1 MITQEKFNFK
11 ILDYNVIELIKFIW
25 YKNQNI
31 KKYFLF
37 FFILTIVACNNQ
49 TKSNS
54 SDNSLN
60 ERLNKAKKQ
69 NVNSVNLEATIKT
82 IFVLDESIK
91 NVKDVNEYKE
101 YLYNFDMSGVAP
113 EVIDCF
119 VKLIPILDDLY
130 NSEIEKEINESIWT
144 AFSDFGSVTGVA
156 VASGLQISS
165 GNYIEGGLNLVKAG
179 SDALNTVAAR
189 YEKEIEITR
198 RINKVKNKYLEYIK
212 FSSPIYLKYMTEWD
226 KLCAQR
232 DQAYISLYNSN
243 YKKVLDFSEEA
254 LKISSTDREST
265 LLKGFA
271 LLKLNDVNSGNSE
284 AQLSN
289 NIEIQNLLDDYFSSF
304 PKSTAPAFILKG
316 ILEYKKGDI
325 ESAMTSFD
333 EASILYPKQAEELLD
348 LSNIFKT
355 RSSIFR
361 SVESEFISKSYMS
374 MMEGY
379 GNFSPN
385 FQKAIIH
392 NELGNTDK
400 ALEEIKRHFFR
411 RGNQVVQDYL
421 PGDLNFCNK
430 YLTDIFSKMFVEH
443 PFVDIEVSEGS
454 IIDPKNSLRVKM
466 INNSDRFIENVRLF
480 LCIHFTD
487 TYKDSYQVFKV
498 PDALNNLDAFSEKK
512 FDEPLVINYKWLDN
526 EKEVPKDIVRVR
538 GVIITDDIVSWIDE
552 DGFKFKEAQENF
564 SKYGIENTNFSSGIL
579 EEISKAKVL
588 VDRGYVYND
597 ITFSI
602 TKEIIE
608 FDPYVTI
615 NNINSINPIRPSEK
629 LMDGNQL
636 VYKFR
641 TRKKI
646 DALKEILL
654 VTNQGNLNIPIPKK

>member
-1 MITQEKFNFK
+1 MKK
-11 ILDYNVIELIKFIW
+11 LIST
-25 YKNQNI
+25 
-31 KKYFLF
+31 
-37 FFILTIVACNNQ
+37 FFITLLLACNSD
-49 TKSNS
+49 TKKNKT
-54 SDNSLN
+54 DNALN
-60 ERLNKAKKQ
+60 ESLKKAKQENAKAI
-69 NVNSVNLEATIKT
+69 NLEATIKT
-82 IFVLDESIK
+82 IFVLDEAIK
-91 NVKDVNEYKE
+91 NVKDVNEFKE
-101 YLYNFDMSGVAP
+101 YLYKFDMSGVAP
-113 EVIDCF
+113 NVIDCYQ
-119 VKLIPILDDLY
+119 KLIPILNELY
-130 NSEIEKEINESIWT
+130 DEEVEKEINESLWLV
-144 AFSDFGSVTGVA
+144 FSELNDVEQTLINAGTQFIAKDYMGAALTT
-156 VASGLQISS
+156 LQAK
-165 GNYIEGGLNLVKAG
+165 N
-179 SDALNTVAAR
+179 DALKIGFKR
-189 YEKEIEITR
+189 YKKDLEIQKKIR
-198 RINKVKNKYLEYIK
+198 DINNDYHDYLK

-243 YKKVLDFSEEA
+243 YNKVLKFSEEA
-254 LKISSTDREST
+254 LRISSTDREAT

-271 LLKLNDVNSGNSE
+271 LLKLNNTNSGNSE

-289 NIEIQNLLDDYFSSF
+289 TEIQNLLDNYFNRF
-304 PKSTAPAFILKG
+304 PKSTAPAFVLKG
-316 ILEYKKGDI
+316 IFEYKKGNI

-348 LSNIFKT
+348 LANIFKI

-374 MMEGY
+374 MMEGF

-392 NELGNTDK
+392 NNLGNSDK
-400 ALEEIKRHFFR
+400 ALEEIRRHFFR

-443 PFVDIEVSEGS
+443 PFVDIEVSGGS

-487 TYKDSYQVFKV
+487 TYKDSYQVFRV

-512 FDEPLVINYKWLDN
+512 FDNPLVVNFKWLDI
-526 EKEVPKDIVRVR
+526 EKEVPGDIVKIR

-552 DGFKFKEAQENF
+552 EGFKFKEAQENF
-564 SKYGIENTNFSSGIL
+564 SKYGTENTNFSDDIL
-579 EEISKAKVL
+579 KSLSQAKVL

-597 ITFSI
+597 ITFSV
-602 TKEIIE
+602 TKKIIE

-629 LMDGNQL
+629 LVNGNQL

-641 TRKKI
+641 TRKKV
-646 DALKEILL
+646 DDLKDILL
-654 VTNQGNLNIPIPKK
+654 VTNQGSLNIAIPKK

>member
-1 MITQEKFNFK
+1 M
-11 ILDYNVIELIKFIW
+11 
-25 YKNQNI
+25 
-31 KKYFLF
+31 KKYIWALF
-37 FFILTIVACNNQ
+37 IVTLVACNSEP
-49 TKSNS
+49 KSNS
-54 SDNSLN
+54 TDNALS
-60 ERLNKAKKQ
+60 ERLNKVKKE
-69 NVNSVNLEATIKT
+69 NVKSINLEATIKT
-82 IFVLDESIK
+82 IFVLDEAIK

-101 YLYNFDMSGVAP
+101 YLYKFDMSGVAP
-113 EVIDCF
+113 EVVECF
-119 VKLIPILDDLY
+119 IKLVPILDNLY
-130 NSEIEKEINESIWT
+130 DSEIEKEINESLWLVFSELNDVEQTLINAGTQLVAKDYMGAALT
-144 AFSDFGSVTGVA
+144 A
-156 VASGLQISS
+156 LQAR
-165 GNYIEGGLNLVKAG
+165 N
-179 SDALNTVAAR
+179 DARKIGFKR
-189 YEKEIEITR
+189 YKKDLEIQKKIR
-198 RINKVKNKYLEYIK
+198 DINNDYHEYLK
-212 FSSPIYLKYMTEWD
+212 FSSPIFLKYMSEWD
-226 KLCAQR
+226 KICAQR

-243 YKKVLDFSEEA
+243 YNKVLEFSEEA
-254 LKISSTDREST
+254 LKISSTDREAT
-265 LLKGFA
+265 LLKGFS
-271 LLKLNDVNSGNSE
+271 LLKLNNFDIGNSE
-284 AQLSN
+284 GQFSD
-289 NIEIQNLLDDYFSSF
+289 NIEIQNILDNYFNKF

-316 ILEYKKGDI
+316 MFEYKKGDI

-333 EASILYPKQAEELLD
+333 EASILYPKQSEELLD
-348 LSNIFKT
+348 LANIFNI

-374 MMEGY
+374 MMEGF

-392 NELGNTDK
+392 NDLGNTNK

-443 PFVDIEVSEGS
+443 PFVDIEVSKGS

-498 PDALNNLDAFSEKK
+498 PDALNNLDAFSDKK
-512 FDEPLVINYKWLDN
+512 FDEPLVVNYKWLDS
-526 EKEVPKDIVRVR
+526 EKEVPEDIVRVR

-552 DGFKFKEAQENF
+552 EGFKFKEAQENF
-564 SKYGIENTNFSSGIL
+564 NKYGIENTNFSSEIL
-579 EEISKAKVL
+579 QELNQAKVL

-602 TKEIIE
+602 TKKIIE

-629 LMDGNQL
+629 LVDGNQL

-646 DALKEILL
+646 DELKDILL
-654 VTNQGNLNIPIPKK
+654 VTNQGSLNIPILKK

>member
-1 MITQEKFNFK
+1 MKK
-11 ILDYNVIELIKFIW
+11 LIST
-25 YKNQNI
+25 
-31 KKYFLF
+31 
-37 FFILTIVACNNQ
+37 FFITLLLACNSD
-49 TKSNS
+49 TKKNKT
-54 SDNSLN
+54 DNALN
-60 ERLNKAKKQ
+60 ESLKKAKQENAKAI
-69 NVNSVNLEATIKT
+69 NLEATIKT
-82 IFVLDESIK
+82 IFVLDEAIK
-91 NVKDVNEYKE
+91 NVKDVNEFKE
-101 YLYNFDMSGVAP
+101 YLYKFDKSGVAP

-119 VKLIPILDDLY
+119 LKLIPILDDLY
-130 NSEIEKEINESIWT
+130 DSEIEKEINESIWT
-144 AFSDFGSVTGVA
+144 AFSDFGSITGVA
-156 VASGLQISS
+156 LASGLQIYS
-165 GNYIEGGLNLVKAG
+165 GDYIKGGLNLVKAG
-179 SDALNTVAAR
+179 TDALDTAGAR
-189 YEKEIEITR
+189 YEKEVEITK
-198 RINKVKNKYLEYIK
+198 RINKVKDKYLDYIK

-243 YKKVLDFSEEA
+243 YNKVLKFSEEA
-254 LKISSTDREST
+254 LRISSTDREAT

-271 LLKLNDVNSGNSE
+271 LLKLNNTNSGNSE

-289 NIEIQNLLDDYFSSF
+289 TEIQNLLDNYFNRF
-304 PKSTAPAFILKG
+304 PKSTAPAFVLKG
-316 ILEYKKGDI
+316 IFEYKKGNI

-348 LSNIFKT
+348 LANIFKI

-374 MMEGY
+374 MMEGF

-392 NELGNTDK
+392 NNLGNSDK
-400 ALEEIKRHFFR
+400 ALEEIRRHFFR

-443 PFVDIEVSEGS
+443 PFVDIEVSGGS

-487 TYKDSYQVFKV
+487 TYKDSYQVFRV

-512 FDEPLVINYKWLDN
+512 FDNPLVVNFKWLDN
-526 EKEVPKDIVRVR
+526 EKEVPGDIVRIR

-552 DGFKFKEAQENF
+552 EGFKFKEAQENF
-564 SKYGIENTNFSSGIL
+564 SKYGTENTNFSDDIL
-579 EEISKAKVL
+579 KSLSQAKVL

-597 ITFSI
+597 ITFSV
-602 TKEIIE
+602 TKKIIE

-615 NNINSINPIRPSEK
+615 NNINSINPIRPTEK
-629 LMDGNQL
+629 LVNGNQL

-641 TRKKI
+641 TRKKV
-646 DALKEILL
+646 DDLKDILL
-654 VTNQGNLNIPIPKK
+654 VTNQGSLNIPIPKK

>member
-1 MITQEKFNFK
+1 MYKYFF
-11 ILDYNVIELIKFIW
+11 LIKLNWI
-25 YKNQNI
+25 KIQI
-31 KKYFLF
+31 MKKYIWALF
-37 FFILTIVACNNQ
+37 IVTLVACDSE
-49 TKSNS
+49 TKSNNT
-54 SDNSLN
+54 DNALN
-60 ERLNKAKKQ
+60 ERLNKVKKENAK
-69 NVNSVNLEATIKT
+69 SLNLEATIKT
-82 IFVLDESIK
+82 IFVLDEAIK
-91 NVKDVNEYKE
+91 NVRDVNEYKE
-101 YLYNFDMSGVAP
+101 YLYKFDMSGVAP
-113 EVIDCF
+113 EVVECF
-119 VKLIPILDDLY
+119 IKLVPILDNLY
-130 NSEIEKEINESIWT
+130 DSEIEKEINESLLLVFSELNDVEQTLINAGTQFVAKDYIGAALT
-144 AFSDFGSVTGVA
+144 ALQ
-156 VASGLQISS
+156 AS
-165 GNYIEGGLNLVKAG
+165 N
-179 SDALNTVAAR
+179 DARKIGFKR
-189 YEKEIEITR
+189 YKKDLEIQKKIR
-198 RINKVKNKYLEYIK
+198 DINNDYHEYLK
-212 FSSPIYLKYMTEWD
+212 FSSPIFLKYMSEWD

-243 YKKVLDFSEEA
+243 YNKVLEFSEEA
-254 LKISSTDREST
+254 LKISSTDREAT
-265 LLKGFA
+265 LLKGFS
-271 LLKLNDVNSGNSE
+271 LLKLNNFDTGNSE
-284 AQLSN
+284 GQLSD
-289 NIEIQNLLDDYFSSF
+289 NIEIQNLLDNYFNNF

-316 ILEYKKGDI
+316 MFEYKKGDI
-325 ESAMTSFD
+325 ESAMTSYD

-348 LSNIFKT
+348 LANIFNI

-374 MMEGY
+374 MMEGF

-392 NELGNTDK
+392 NDLGNTNK

-443 PFVDIEVSEGS
+443 PFVDIEVSKGS

-487 TYKDSYQVFKV
+487 TYKDSYQVFRV

-512 FDEPLVINYKWLDN
+512 FDEPLVVNYKWLDS
-526 EKEVPKDIVRVR
+526 EKEVPEDIVRVR

-552 DGFKFKEAQENF
+552 EGFKFKEAQENF
-564 SKYGIENTNFSSGIL
+564 NKYGIENTNFSSEIL
-579 EEISKAKVL
+579 QELNQAKVL

-602 TKEIIE
+602 TKKIIE

-629 LMDGNQL
+629 LVDGNQL

-646 DALKEILL
+646 DELKDILL
-654 VTNQGNLNIPIPKK
+654 VTNQGSLNIPIPKK

>member
-1 MITQEKFNFK
+1 M
-11 ILDYNVIELIKFIW
+11 
-25 YKNQNI
+25 
-31 KKYFLF
+31 KKYIWALF
-37 FFILTIVACNNQ
+37 IVTLVACNSEP
-49 TKSNS
+49 KSNS
-54 SDNSLN
+54 TDNALS
-60 ERLNKAKKQ
+60 ERLNKVKKE
-69 NVNSVNLEATIKT
+69 NVKSINLEATIKT
-82 IFVLDESIK
+82 IFVLDEAIK

-101 YLYNFDMSGVAP
+101 YLYKFDMSGVAP
-113 EVIDCF
+113 EVVECF
-119 VKLIPILDDLY
+119 IKLVPILDNLY
-130 NSEIEKEINESIWT
+130 DSEIEKEINESLWLVFSELNDVEQTLINAGTQLVAKDYMGAALT
-144 AFSDFGSVTGVA
+144 A
-156 VASGLQISS
+156 LQAR
-165 GNYIEGGLNLVKAG
+165 N
-179 SDALNTVAAR
+179 DARKIGFKR
-189 YEKEIEITR
+189 YKKDLEIQKKIR
-198 RINKVKNKYLEYIK
+198 DINNDYHEYLK
-212 FSSPIYLKYMTEWD
+212 FSSPIFLKYMSEWD
-226 KLCAQR
+226 KICAQR

-243 YKKVLDFSEEA
+243 YNKVLEFSEEA
-254 LKISSTDREST
+254 LKISSTDREAT
-265 LLKGFA
+265 LLKGFS
-271 LLKLNDVNSGNSE
+271 LLKLNNFDIGNSE
-284 AQLSN
+284 GQFSD
-289 NIEIQNLLDDYFSSF
+289 NIEIQNLLDNYFNKF

-316 ILEYKKGDI
+316 MFEYKKGDI

-333 EASILYPKQAEELLD
+333 EASILYPKQSEELLD
-348 LSNIFKT
+348 LANIFNI

-374 MMEGY
+374 MMEGF

-392 NELGNTDK
+392 NDLGNTNK

-443 PFVDIEVSEGS
+443 PFVDIEVSKGS

-498 PDALNNLDAFSEKK
+498 PDALNNLDAFSDKK
-512 FDEPLVINYKWLDN
+512 FDEPLVVNYKWLDS
-526 EKEVPKDIVRVR
+526 EKEVPEDIVRVR

-552 DGFKFKEAQENF
+552 EGFKFKEAQENF
-564 SKYGIENTNFSSGIL
+564 NKYGIENTNFSSEIL
-579 EEISKAKVL
+579 QELNQAKVL

-602 TKEIIE
+602 TKKIIE

-629 LMDGNQL
+629 LVDGNQL

-646 DALKEILL
+646 DELKDILL
-654 VTNQGNLNIPIPKK
+654 VTNQGSLNIPILKK

>member
-1 MITQEKFNFK
+1 MKK
-11 ILDYNVIELIKFIW
+11 LIST
-25 YKNQNI
+25 
-31 KKYFLF
+31 
-37 FFILTIVACNNQ
+37 FFITLLLACNSD
-49 TKSNS
+49 TKKNKA
-54 SDNSLN
+54 DNALN
-60 ERLNKAKKQ
+60 ERLNKAKQENAKAI
-69 NVNSVNLEATIKT
+69 NLEATIKT
-82 IFVLDESIK
+82 IFVLDEAIK
-91 NVKDVNEYKE
+91 NVKDVNEFKE
-101 YLYNFDMSGVAP
+101 YLYKFDMSGVAP
-113 EVIDCF
+113 NVIDCYQ
-119 VKLIPILDDLY
+119 KLIPILNELY
-130 NSEIEKEINESIWT
+130 DEEVEKEINESLWLV
-144 AFSDFGSVTGVA
+144 FSELNDVEQTLINAGTKFIAKDYMGAALTT
-156 VASGLQISS
+156 LQAK
-165 GNYIEGGLNLVKAG
+165 N
-179 SDALNTVAAR
+179 DALKIGFKR
-189 YEKEIEITR
+189 YKKDLEIQKKIR
-198 RINKVKNKYLEYIK
+198 DINNDYHDYLK

-243 YKKVLDFSEEA
+243 YNKVLKFSEEA
-254 LKISSTDREST
+254 LRISSTDREAT

-271 LLKLNDVNSGNSE
+271 LLKLNNTNSGNSE

-289 NIEIQNLLDDYFSSF
+289 TEIQNLLDNYFNRF
-304 PKSTAPAFILKG
+304 PKSTAPAFVLKG
-316 ILEYKKGDI
+316 IFEYKKGNI

-348 LSNIFKT
+348 LANIFKI

-374 MMEGY
+374 MMEGF

-392 NELGNTDK
+392 NNLGNSDK
-400 ALEEIKRHFFR
+400 ALEEIRRHFFR

-443 PFVDIEVSEGS
+443 PFVDIEVSGGS

-487 TYKDSYQVFKV
+487 TYKDSYQVFRV

-512 FDEPLVINYKWLDN
+512 FDNPLVVNFKWLDN
-526 EKEVPKDIVRVR
+526 EKEVPGDIVRIR

-552 DGFKFKEAQENF
+552 EGFKFKEAQENF
-564 SKYGIENTNFSSGIL
+564 SKYGTENTNFSDDMLKSL
-579 EEISKAKVL
+579 SQAKVL

-597 ITFSI
+597 ITFSV
-602 TKEIIE
+602 TKKIIE

-615 NNINSINPIRPSEK
+615 NNINSINPIRPTEK
-629 LMDGNQL
+629 LVNGNQL

-646 DALKEILL
+646 DDLKDILL
-654 VTNQGNLNIPIPKK
+654 VTNQGSLNIPIPKK

>member
-1 MITQEKFNFK
+1 MKK
-11 ILDYNVIELIKFIW
+11 LIST
-25 YKNQNI
+25 
-31 KKYFLF
+31 
-37 FFILTIVACNNQ
+37 FFITLLLACNSD
-49 TKSNS
+49 TKKNKT
-54 SDNSLN
+54 DNALN
-60 ERLNKAKKQ
+60 ESLKKAKQENAKAI
-69 NVNSVNLEATIKT
+69 NLEATIKT
-82 IFVLDESIK
+82 IFVLDEAIK
-91 NVKDVNEYKE
+91 NVKDVNEFKE
-101 YLYNFDMSGVAP
+101 YLYKFDKSGVAP

-119 VKLIPILDDLY
+119 LKLIPILDDLY
-130 NSEIEKEINESIWT
+130 DSEIEKEINESIWT
-144 AFSDFGSVTGVA
+144 AFSDFGSITGVA
-156 VASGLQISS
+156 LASGLQIYS
-165 GNYIEGGLNLVKAG
+165 GDYIKGGLNLVKAG
-179 SDALNTVAAR
+179 TDALDTAGAR
-189 YEKEIEITR
+189 YEKEVEITK
-198 RINKVKNKYLEYIK
+198 RINKVKDKYLNYIK

-243 YKKVLDFSEEA
+243 YNKVLKFSEEA
-254 LKISSTDREST
+254 LRISSTDREAT

-271 LLKLNDVNSGNSE
+271 LLKLNNTNSGNSE

-289 NIEIQNLLDDYFSSF
+289 TEIQNLLDNYFNRF
-304 PKSTAPAFILKG
+304 PKSTAPAFVLKG
-316 ILEYKKGDI
+316 IFEYKKGNI

-348 LSNIFKT
+348 LANIFKI

-374 MMEGY
+374 MMEGF

-392 NELGNTDK
+392 NNLGNSDK
-400 ALEEIKRHFFR
+400 ALEEIRRHFFR

-443 PFVDIEVSEGS
+443 PFVDIEVSGGS

-487 TYKDSYQVFKV
+487 TYKDSYQVFRV

-512 FDEPLVINYKWLDN
+512 FDNPLVVNFKWLDI
-526 EKEVPKDIVRVR
+526 EKEVPGDIVKIR

-552 DGFKFKEAQENF
+552 EGFKFKEAQENF
-564 SKYGIENTNFSSGIL
+564 SKYGTENTNFSDDIL
-579 EEISKAKVL
+579 KSLSQAKVL

-597 ITFSI
+597 ITFSV
-602 TKEIIE
+602 TKKIIE

-629 LMDGNQL
+629 LVNGNQL

-641 TRKKI
+641 TRKKV
-646 DALKEILL
+646 DDLKDILL
-654 VTNQGNLNIPIPKK
+654 VTNQGSLNIPIPKK

>member
-1 MITQEKFNFK
+1 MKK
-11 ILDYNVIELIKFIW
+11 LIST
-25 YKNQNI
+25 
-31 KKYFLF
+31 
-37 FFILTIVACNNQ
+37 FFITLLLACNSD
-49 TKSNS
+49 TKKNKT
-54 SDNSLN
+54 DNALN
-60 ERLNKAKKQ
+60 ESLKKAKQENAKAI
-69 NVNSVNLEATIKT
+69 NLEATIKT
-82 IFVLDESIK
+82 IFVLDEAIK
-91 NVKDVNEYKE
+91 NVKDVNEFKE
-101 YLYNFDMSGVAP
+101 YLYKFDKSGVAP

-119 VKLIPILDDLY
+119 LKLIPILDDLY
-130 NSEIEKEINESIWT
+130 DSEIEKEINESIWT
-144 AFSDFGSVTGVA
+144 AFSDFGSITGVA
-156 VASGLQISS
+156 LASGLQIYS
-165 GNYIEGGLNLVKAG
+165 GDYIKGGLNLVKAG
-179 SDALNTVAAR
+179 TDALDTAGAR
-189 YEKEIEITR
+189 YEKEVEITK
-198 RINKVKNKYLEYIK
+198 RINKVKDKYLDYIK

-243 YKKVLDFSEEA
+243 YNKVLKFSEEA
-254 LKISSTDREST
+254 LRISSTDREAT

-271 LLKLNDVNSGNSE
+271 LLKLNNTNSGNSE

-289 NIEIQNLLDDYFSSF
+289 TEIQNLLDNYFNRF
-304 PKSTAPAFILKG
+304 PKSTAPAFVLKG
-316 ILEYKKGDI
+316 IFEYKKGNI

-348 LSNIFKT
+348 LANIFKI

-374 MMEGY
+374 MMEGF

-392 NELGNTDK
+392 NNLGNSDK
-400 ALEEIKRHFFR
+400 ALEEIRRHFFR

-443 PFVDIEVSEGS
+443 PFVDIEVSGGS

-487 TYKDSYQVFKV
+487 TYKDSYQVFRV

-512 FDEPLVINYKWLDN
+512 FDNPLVVNFKWLDN
-526 EKEVPKDIVRVR
+526 EKEVPGDIVRIR

-552 DGFKFKEAQENF
+552 EGFKFKEAQENF
-564 SKYGIENTNFSSGIL
+564 SKYGTENTNFSDDIL
-579 EEISKAKVL
+579 KSLSQAKVL

-597 ITFSI
+597 ITFSV
-602 TKEIIE
+602 TKKIIE

-629 LMDGNQL
+629 LVNGNQL

-641 TRKKI
+641 TRKKV
-646 DALKEILL
+646 DDLKDILL
-654 VTNQGNLNIPIPKK
+654 VTNQGSLNIPIPKK

>member
-1 MITQEKFNFK
+1 MKK
-11 ILDYNVIELIKFIW
+11 LIST
-25 YKNQNI
+25 
-31 KKYFLF
+31 
-37 FFILTIVACNNQ
+37 FFITLLLACNSD
-49 TKSNS
+49 TKKNKT
-54 SDNSLN
+54 DNALN
-60 ERLNKAKKQ
+60 ESLKKAKQENAKAI
-69 NVNSVNLEATIKT
+69 NLEATIKT
-82 IFVLDESIK
+82 IFVLDEAIK
-91 NVKDVNEYKE
+91 NVKDVNEFKE
-101 YLYNFDMSGVAP
+101 YLYKFDKSGVAP

-119 VKLIPILDDLY
+119 LKLIPILDDLY
-130 NSEIEKEINESIWT
+130 DSEIEKEINESIWT
-144 AFSDFGSVTGVA
+144 AFSDFGSITGVA
-156 VASGLQISS
+156 LASGLQIYS
-165 GNYIEGGLNLVKAG
+165 GDYIKGGLNLVKAG
-179 SDALNTVAAR
+179 TDALDTAGAR
-189 YEKEIEITR
+189 YEKEVEITK
-198 RINKVKNKYLEYIK
+198 RINKVKNKYLDYIK

-243 YKKVLDFSEEA
+243 YNKVLKFSEEA
-254 LKISSTDREST
+254 LRISSTDREAT

-271 LLKLNDVNSGNSE
+271 LLKLNNTNSGNSE

-289 NIEIQNLLDDYFSSF
+289 TEIQNLLDNYFNRF
-304 PKSTAPAFILKG
+304 PKSTAPAFVLKG
-316 ILEYKKGDI
+316 IFEYKKGNI

-348 LSNIFKT
+348 LANIFKI

-374 MMEGY
+374 MMEGF

-392 NELGNTDK
+392 NNLGNSDK
-400 ALEEIKRHFFR
+400 ALEEIRRHFFR

-443 PFVDIEVSEGS
+443 PFVDIEVSGGS

-487 TYKDSYQVFKV
+487 TYKDSYQVFRV

-512 FDEPLVINYKWLDN
+512 FDNPLVVNFKWLDN
-526 EKEVPKDIVRVR
+526 EKEVPGDIVRIR

-552 DGFKFKEAQENF
+552 EGFKFKEAQENF
-564 SKYGIENTNFSSGIL
+564 SKYGTENTNFSDDIL
-579 EEISKAKVL
+579 KSLSQAKVL

-597 ITFSI
+597 ITFSV
-602 TKEIIE
+602 TKKIIE

-615 NNINSINPIRPSEK
+615 NNINSINPIRPTEK
-629 LMDGNQL
+629 LVNGNQL

-641 TRKKI
+641 TRKKV
-646 DALKEILL
+646 DDLKDILL
-654 VTNQGNLNIPIPKK
+654 VTNQGSLNIPIPKK

>member
-1 MITQEKFNFK
+1 MKK
-11 ILDYNVIELIKFIW
+11 LIST
-25 YKNQNI
+25 
-31 KKYFLF
+31 
-37 FFILTIVACNNQ
+37 FFITLLLACNSD
-49 TKSNS
+49 TKKNKT
-54 SDNSLN
+54 DNALN
-60 ERLNKAKKQ
+60 ESLKKAKQENAKAI
-69 NVNSVNLEATIKT
+69 NLEATIKT
-82 IFVLDESIK
+82 IFVLDEAIK
-91 NVKDVNEYKE
+91 NVKDVNEFKE
-101 YLYNFDMSGVAP
+101 YLYKFDKSGVAP

-119 VKLIPILDDLY
+119 LKLIPILDDLY
-130 NSEIEKEINESIWT
+130 DSEIEKEINESIWT
-144 AFSDFGSVTGVA
+144 AFSDFGSITGVA
-156 VASGLQISS
+156 LASGLQIYS
-165 GNYIEGGLNLVKAG
+165 GDYIKGGLNLVKAG
-179 SDALNTVAAR
+179 TDALDTAGAR
-189 YEKEIEITR
+189 YKKEVEITK
-198 RINKVKNKYLEYIK
+198 RINKVKDKYLDYIK

-243 YKKVLDFSEEA
+243 YNKVLKFSEEA
-254 LKISSTDREST
+254 LRISSTDREAT

-271 LLKLNDVNSGNSE
+271 LLKLNNTNSGNSE

-289 NIEIQNLLDDYFSSF
+289 TEIQNLLDNYFNRF
-304 PKSTAPAFILKG
+304 PKSTAPAFVLKG
-316 ILEYKKGDI
+316 IFEYKKGNI

-348 LSNIFKT
+348 LANIFKI

-374 MMEGY
+374 MMEGF

-392 NELGNTDK
+392 NNLGNSDK
-400 ALEEIKRHFFR
+400 ALEEIRRHFFR

-443 PFVDIEVSEGS
+443 PFVDIEVSGGS

-487 TYKDSYQVFKV
+487 TYKDSYQVFRV

-512 FDEPLVINYKWLDN
+512 FDNPLVVNFKWLDN
-526 EKEVPKDIVRVR
+526 EKEVPGDIVRIR

-552 DGFKFKEAQENF
+552 EGFKFKEAQENF
-564 SKYGIENTNFSSGIL
+564 SKYGTENTNFSDDIL
-579 EEISKAKVL
+579 KSLSQAKVL

-597 ITFSI
+597 ITFSV
-602 TKEIIE
+602 TKKIIE

-615 NNINSINPIRPSEK
+615 NNINSINPIRPTEK
-629 LMDGNQL
+629 LVNGNQL

-641 TRKKI
+641 TRKKV
-646 DALKEILL
+646 DDLKDILL
-654 VTNQGNLNIPIPKK
+654 VTNQGSLNIPIPKK

>member
-1 MITQEKFNFK
+1 MKK
-11 ILDYNVIELIKFIW
+11 LIST
-25 YKNQNI
+25 
-31 KKYFLF
+31 
-37 FFILTIVACNNQ
+37 FFITLLLACNSD
-49 TKSNS
+49 TKKNKT
-54 SDNSLN
+54 DNALN
-60 ERLNKAKKQ
+60 ESLKKAKQENAKAI
-69 NVNSVNLEATIKT
+69 NLEATIKT
-82 IFVLDESIK
+82 IFVLDEAIK
-91 NVKDVNEYKE
+91 NVKDVNEFKE
-101 YLYNFDMSGVAP
+101 YLYKFDKSGVAP

-119 VKLIPILDDLY
+119 LKLIPILDDLY
-130 NSEIEKEINESIWT
+130 DSEIEKEINESIWT
-144 AFSDFGSVTGVA
+144 AFSDFGSITGVA
-156 VASGLQISS
+156 LASGLQIYS
-165 GNYIEGGLNLVKAG
+165 GDYIKGGLNLVKAG
-179 SDALNTVAAR
+179 TDALDTAGAR
-189 YEKEIEITR
+189 YKKEVEITK
-198 RINKVKNKYLEYIK
+198 RINKVKDKYLDYIK

-243 YKKVLDFSEEA
+243 YNKVLKFSEEA
-254 LKISSTDREST
+254 LRISSTDREAT

-271 LLKLNDVNSGNSE
+271 LLKLNNTNSGNSE

-289 NIEIQNLLDDYFSSF
+289 TEIQNLLDNYFNRF
-304 PKSTAPAFILKG
+304 PKSTAPAFVLKG
-316 ILEYKKGDI
+316 IFEYKKGNI

-348 LSNIFKT
+348 LANIFKI

-374 MMEGY
+374 MMEGF

-392 NELGNTDK
+392 NNLGNSDK
-400 ALEEIKRHFFR
+400 ALEEIRRHFFR

-443 PFVDIEVSEGS
+443 PFVDIEVSGGS

-487 TYKDSYQVFKV
+487 TYKDSYQVFRV

-512 FDEPLVINYKWLDN
+512 FDNPLVVNFKWLDN
-526 EKEVPKDIVRVR
+526 EKEVPGDIVRIR

-552 DGFKFKEAQENF
+552 EGFKFKEAQENF
-564 SKYGIENTNFSSGIL
+564 SKYGTENTNFSDDMLKSL
-579 EEISKAKVL
+579 SQAKVL

-597 ITFSI
+597 ITFSV
-602 TKEIIE
+602 TKKIIE

-615 NNINSINPIRPSEK
+615 NNINSINPIRPTEK
-629 LMDGNQL
+629 IVNGNQL

-646 DALKEILL
+646 DDLKDILL
-654 VTNQGNLNIPIPKK
+654 VTNQGSLNIPIPKK

>member
-1 MITQEKFNFK
+1 M
-11 ILDYNVIELIKFIW
+11 
-25 YKNQNI
+25 
-31 KKYFLF
+31 KKYIWALF
-37 FFILTIVACNNQ
+37 IATLVACNSEP
-49 TKSNS
+49 KSNS
-54 SDNSLN
+54 TDNALS
-60 ERLNKAKKQ
+60 ERLNKVKKENAK
-69 NVNSVNLEATIKT
+69 SINLEATIKT
-82 IFVLDESIK
+82 IFVLDEAIK

-101 YLYNFDMSGVAP
+101 YLYKFDMSGVAP
-113 EVIDCF
+113 EVVECF
-119 VKLIPILDDLY
+119 IKLVPILDNLY
-130 NSEIEKEINESIWT
+130 DSEIEKEINESLWLVFSELNDVEQTLINAGTQFVAKDYMGAALT
-144 AFSDFGSVTGVA
+144 ALQ
-156 VASGLQISS
+156 AS
-165 GNYIEGGLNLVKAG
+165 N
-179 SDALNTVAAR
+179 DARKIGFKR
-189 YEKEIEITR
+189 YKKDLEIQKKIR
-198 RINKVKNKYLEYIK
+198 DINNDYHEYLK
-212 FSSPIYLKYMTEWD
+212 FSSPIFLKYMSEWD
-226 KLCAQR
+226 KICAQR

-243 YKKVLDFSEEA
+243 YNKVLEFSEEA
-254 LKISSTDREST
+254 LKISSTDREAT
-265 LLKGFA
+265 LLKGFS
-271 LLKLNDVNSGNSE
+271 LLKLNNFDIGNSE
-284 AQLSN
+284 GQFSD
-289 NIEIQNLLDDYFSSF
+289 NIEIQNLLDNYFNKF

-316 ILEYKKGDI
+316 MFEYKKGDI

-333 EASILYPKQAEELLD
+333 EASILYPKQSEELLD
-348 LSNIFKT
+348 LANIFNI

-374 MMEGY
+374 MMEGF

-392 NELGNTDK
+392 NDLGNTNK

-443 PFVDIEVSEGS
+443 PFVDIEVSKGS

-498 PDALNNLDAFSEKK
+498 PDALNNLDAFSDKK
-512 FDEPLVINYKWLDN
+512 FDEPLVVNYKWLDS
-526 EKEVPKDIVRVR
+526 EKEVPEDIVRVR

-552 DGFKFKEAQENF
+552 EGFKFKEAQENLN
-564 SKYGIENTNFSSGIL
+564 KYGIENTNFSSEML
-579 EEISKAKVL
+579 QELNQAKVL

-602 TKEIIE
+602 TKKIIE

-629 LMDGNQL
+629 LVDGNQL

-646 DALKEILL
+646 DELKDILL
-654 VTNQGNLNIPIPKK
+654 VTNQGSLNIPILKK

>member
-1 MITQEKFNFK
+1 MKK
-11 ILDYNVIELIKFIW
+11 LIST
-25 YKNQNI
+25 
-31 KKYFLF
+31 
-37 FFILTIVACNNQ
+37 FFITLLLACNSD
-49 TKSNS
+49 TKKNKT
-54 SDNSLN
+54 DNALN
-60 ERLNKAKKQ
+60 ESLKKAKQENAKAI
-69 NVNSVNLEATIKT
+69 NLEATIKT
-82 IFVLDESIK
+82 IFVLDEAIK
-91 NVKDVNEYKE
+91 NVKDVNEFKE
-101 YLYNFDMSGVAP
+101 YLYKFDKSGVAP

-119 VKLIPILDDLY
+119 LKLIPILDDLY
-130 NSEIEKEINESIWT
+130 DSEIEKEINESIWT
-144 AFSDFGSVTGVA
+144 AFSDFGSITGVA
-156 VASGLQISS
+156 LASGLQIYS
-165 GNYIEGGLNLVKAG
+165 GDYIKGGLNLVKAG
-179 SDALNTVAAR
+179 TDALDTAGAR
-189 YEKEIEITR
+189 YEKEVEITK
-198 RINKVKNKYLEYIK
+198 RINKVKNKYLDYIK

-243 YKKVLDFSEEA
+243 YNKVLKFSEEA
-254 LKISSTDREST
+254 LRISSTDREAT

-271 LLKLNDVNSGNSE
+271 LLKLNNTNSGNSE

-289 NIEIQNLLDDYFSSF
+289 TEIQNLLDNYFNRF
-304 PKSTAPAFILKG
+304 PKSTAPAFVLKG
-316 ILEYKKGDI
+316 IFEYKKGNI

-348 LSNIFKT
+348 LANIFKI

-374 MMEGY
+374 MMEGF

-392 NELGNTDK
+392 NNLGNSDK
-400 ALEEIKRHFFR
+400 ALEEIRRHFFR

-487 TYKDSYQVFKV
+487 TYKDSYQVFRV

-512 FDEPLVINYKWLDN
+512 FDNPLVVNFKWLDN
-526 EKEVPKDIVRVR
+526 EKEVPGDIVRIR

-552 DGFKFKEAQENF
+552 EGFKFKEAQENF
-564 SKYGIENTNFSSGIL
+564 SKYGTENTNFSDDIL
-579 EEISKAKVL
+579 KSLSQAKVL

-597 ITFSI
+597 ITFSV
-602 TKEIIE
+602 TKKIIE

-629 LMDGNQL
+629 LVNGNQL

-641 TRKKI
+641 TRKKV
-646 DALKEILL
+646 DDLKDILL
-654 VTNQGNLNIPIPKK
+654 VTNQGSLNIPIPKK

>member
-1 MITQEKFNFK
+1 M
-11 ILDYNVIELIKFIW
+11 
-25 YKNQNI
+25 
-31 KKYFLF
+31 KKYIWALF
-37 FFILTIVACNNQ
+37 IATLVACNSEP
-49 TKSNS
+49 KSNS
-54 SDNSLN
+54 TDNALS
-60 ERLNKAKKQ
+60 ERLNKVKKENAK
-69 NVNSVNLEATIKT
+69 SINLEATIKT
-82 IFVLDESIK
+82 IFVLDEAIK

-101 YLYNFDMSGVAP
+101 YLYKFDMSGVAP
-113 EVIDCF
+113 EVVECF
-119 VKLIPILDDLY
+119 IKLVPILDNLY
-130 NSEIEKEINESIWT
+130 DSEIEKEINESLWLVFSELNDVEQTLINAGTQFVAKDYMGAALT
-144 AFSDFGSVTGVA
+144 ALQ
-156 VASGLQISS
+156 AS
-165 GNYIEGGLNLVKAG
+165 N
-179 SDALNTVAAR
+179 DARKIGFKR
-189 YEKEIEITR
+189 YKKDLEIQKKIR
-198 RINKVKNKYLEYIK
+198 DINNDYHEYLK
-212 FSSPIYLKYMTEWD
+212 FSSPIFLKYMSEWD

-243 YKKVLDFSEEA
+243 YNKVLEFSEEA
-254 LKISSTDREST
+254 LKISSTDREAT
-265 LLKGFA
+265 LLKGFS
-271 LLKLNDVNSGNSE
+271 LLKLNNFDIGNSE
-284 AQLSN
+284 GQFSD
-289 NIEIQNLLDDYFSSF
+289 NIEIQNLLDNYFNKF

-316 ILEYKKGDI
+316 MFEYKKGDI

-348 LSNIFKT
+348 LANIFNI

-374 MMEGY
+374 MMEGF

-392 NELGNTDK
+392 NDLGNTNK

-443 PFVDIEVSEGS
+443 PFVDIEVSKGS

-487 TYKDSYQVFKV
+487 TYKDSYQVFRV

-512 FDEPLVINYKWLDN
+512 FDEPLVVNYKWLDS
-526 EKEVPKDIVRVR
+526 EKEVPEDIVRVR

-552 DGFKFKEAQENF
+552 EGFKFKEAQENF
-564 SKYGIENTNFSSGIL
+564 NKYGIENTNFSSEML
-579 EEISKAKVL
+579 QELNQAKVL

-602 TKEIIE
+602 TKKIIE

-629 LMDGNQL
+629 LVDGNQL

-646 DALKEILL
+646 DELKDILL
-654 VTNQGNLNIPIPKK
+654 VTNQGSLNIPIPKK

>member
-1 MITQEKFNFK
+1 M
-11 ILDYNVIELIKFIW
+11 
-25 YKNQNI
+25 
-31 KKYFLF
+31 KKYIWALF
-37 FFILTIVACNNQ
+37 IVTLVACDSEP
-49 TKSNS
+49 KSNS
-54 SDNSLN
+54 TDNALS
-60 ERLNKAKKQ
+60 ERLNKVKKENAK
-69 NVNSVNLEATIKT
+69 SINLEATIKT
-82 IFVLDESIK
+82 IFVLDEAIK

-101 YLYNFDMSGVAP
+101 YLYKFDMSGVAP
-113 EVIDCF
+113 EVVECF
-119 VKLIPILDDLY
+119 IKLVPILDNLY
-130 NSEIEKEINESIWT
+130 DSEIEKEINESLWLVFSELNDVEQTLINAGTQLVAKDYMGAALT
-144 AFSDFGSVTGVA
+144 A
-156 VASGLQISS
+156 LQAR
-165 GNYIEGGLNLVKAG
+165 N
-179 SDALNTVAAR
+179 DARKIGFKR
-189 YEKEIEITR
+189 YKKDLEIQKKIR
-198 RINKVKNKYLEYIK
+198 DINNDYHEYLK
-212 FSSPIYLKYMTEWD
+212 FSSPIFLKYMSEWD
-226 KLCAQR
+226 KICAQR

-243 YKKVLDFSEEA
+243 YNKVLEFSEEA
-254 LKISSTDREST
+254 LKISSTDREAT
-265 LLKGFA
+265 LLKGFS
-271 LLKLNDVNSGNSE
+271 LLKLNNFDTGNSE
-284 AQLSN
+284 GQLSD
-289 NIEIQNLLDDYFSSF
+289 NIEIQNLLDNYFNNF

-316 ILEYKKGDI
+316 MFEYKKGDI

-348 LSNIFKT
+348 LANIFNI

-374 MMEGY
+374 MMEGF

-392 NELGNTDK
+392 NDLGNTNK

-443 PFVDIEVSEGS
+443 PFVDIEVSKGS

-487 TYKDSYQVFKV
+487 TYKDSYQVFRV

-512 FDEPLVINYKWLDN
+512 FDEPLVVNYKWLDS
-526 EKEVPKDIVRVR
+526 EKEVPEDIVRVR

-552 DGFKFKEAQENF
+552 EGFKFKEAQENF
-564 SKYGIENTNFSSGIL
+564 NKYGIENTNFSSEML
-579 EEISKAKVL
+579 QELNQAKVL

-602 TKEIIE
+602 TKKIIE

-629 LMDGNQL
+629 LVDGNQL

-646 DALKEILL
+646 DELKDILL
-654 VTNQGNLNIPIPKK
+654 VTNQGSLNIPIPKK

>member
-1 MITQEKFNFK
+1 M
-11 ILDYNVIELIKFIW
+11 
-25 YKNQNI
+25 
-31 KKYFLF
+31 KKYIWALF
-37 FFILTIVACNNQ
+37 IATLVACNSEP
-49 TKSNS
+49 KSNS
-54 SDNSLN
+54 TDNALS
-60 ERLNKAKKQ
+60 ERLNKVKKENAK
-69 NVNSVNLEATIKT
+69 SINLEATIKT
-82 IFVLDESIK
+82 IFVLDEAIK

-101 YLYNFDMSGVAP
+101 YLYKFNMSGVAP
-113 EVIDCF
+113 EVVECF
-119 VKLIPILDDLY
+119 IKLVPILDNLY
-130 NSEIEKEINESIWT
+130 DSEIEKEINESLWLVFSELNDVEQTLINAGTQFVAKDYMGAALT
-144 AFSDFGSVTGVA
+144 ALQ
-156 VASGLQISS
+156 AS
-165 GNYIEGGLNLVKAG
+165 N
-179 SDALNTVAAR
+179 DARKIGFKR
-189 YEKEIEITR
+189 YKKDLEIQKKIR
-198 RINKVKNKYLEYIK
+198 DINNDYHEYLK
-212 FSSPIYLKYMTEWD
+212 FSSPIFLKYMSEWD

-243 YKKVLDFSEEA
+243 YNKVLEFSEEA
-254 LKISSTDREST
+254 LKISSTDREAT
-265 LLKGFA
+265 LLKGFS
-271 LLKLNDVNSGNSE
+271 LLKLNNFDIGNSE
-284 AQLSN
+284 GQFSD
-289 NIEIQNLLDDYFSSF
+289 NIEIQNLLDNYFNKF

-316 ILEYKKGDI
+316 MFEYKKGDI

-333 EASILYPKQAEELLD
+333 EASILYPKQSEELLD
-348 LSNIFKT
+348 LANIFNI

-374 MMEGY
+374 MMEGF

-392 NELGNTDK
+392 NDLGNTNK

-443 PFVDIEVSEGS
+443 PFVDIEVSKGS

-487 TYKDSYQVFKV
+487 TYKDSYQVFRV

-512 FDEPLVINYKWLDN
+512 FDEPLVVNYKWLDS
-526 EKEVPKDIVRVR
+526 EKEVPEDIVRVR

-552 DGFKFKEAQENF
+552 EGFKFKEAQENF
-564 SKYGIENTNFSSGIL
+564 NKYGIENTNFSSEML
-579 EEISKAKVL
+579 QELNQAKVL

-602 TKEIIE
+602 TKKIIE

-629 LMDGNQL
+629 LVDGNQL

-646 DALKEILL
+646 DELKDILL
-654 VTNQGNLNIPIPKK
+654 VTNQGSLNIPIPKK

>member
-1 MITQEKFNFK
+1 M
-11 ILDYNVIELIKFIW
+11 
-25 YKNQNI
+25 
-31 KKYFLF
+31 KKYIWALF
-37 FFILTIVACNNQ
+37 IATLVACNSEP
-49 TKSNS
+49 KSNS
-54 SDNSLN
+54 TDNALS
-60 ERLNKAKKQ
+60 ERLNKVKKENAK
-69 NVNSVNLEATIKT
+69 SINLEATIKT
-82 IFVLDESIK
+82 IFVLDEAIK

-101 YLYNFDMSGVAP
+101 YLYKFNMSGVAP
-113 EVIDCF
+113 EVVECF
-119 VKLIPILDDLY
+119 IKLVPILDNLY
-130 NSEIEKEINESIWT
+130 DSEIEKEINESLWLVFSELNDVEQTLINAGTQFVAKDYMGAALT
-144 AFSDFGSVTGVA
+144 ALQ
-156 VASGLQISS
+156 AS
-165 GNYIEGGLNLVKAG
+165 N
-179 SDALNTVAAR
+179 DARKIGFKR
-189 YEKEIEITR
+189 YKKDLEIQKKIR
-198 RINKVKNKYLEYIK
+198 DINNDYHEYLK
-212 FSSPIYLKYMTEWD
+212 FSSPIFLKYMSEWD

-243 YKKVLDFSEEA
+243 YNKVLEFSEEA
-254 LKISSTDREST
+254 LKISSTDREAT
-265 LLKGFA
+265 LLKGFS
-271 LLKLNDVNSGNSE
+271 LLKLNNFDIGNSE
-284 AQLSN
+284 GQFSD
-289 NIEIQNLLDDYFSSF
+289 NIEIQNLLDNYFNKF

-316 ILEYKKGDI
+316 MFEYKKGDI

-333 EASILYPKQAEELLD
+333 EASILYPKQSEELLD
-348 LSNIFKT
+348 LANIFNI

-374 MMEGY
+374 MMEGF

-392 NELGNTDK
+392 NDLGNTNK

-443 PFVDIEVSEGS
+443 PFVDIEVSKGS

-487 TYKDSYQVFKV
+487 TYKDSYQVFRV

-512 FDEPLVINYKWLDN
+512 FDEPLVVNYKWLDN
-526 EKEVPKDIVRVR
+526 EKEVPEDIVRVR

-552 DGFKFKEAQENF
+552 EGFKFKEAQENF
-564 SKYGIENTNFSSGIL
+564 NKYGIENTNFSSEML
-579 EEISKAKVL
+579 QELNQAKVL

-602 TKEIIE
+602 TKKIIE

-629 LMDGNQL
+629 LVDGNQL

-646 DALKEILL
+646 DELKDILL
-654 VTNQGNLNIPIPKK
+654 VTNQGSLNIPIPKK